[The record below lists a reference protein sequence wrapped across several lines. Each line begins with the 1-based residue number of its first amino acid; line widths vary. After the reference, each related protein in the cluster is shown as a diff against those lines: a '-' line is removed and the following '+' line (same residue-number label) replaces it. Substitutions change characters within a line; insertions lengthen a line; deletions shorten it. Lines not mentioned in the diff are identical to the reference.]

1 MLRMLLCIYFLGISM
16 LSNHE
21 SKFDEYQQT
30 VLASYEGGEFI
41 SDSPSDINDC
51 GDSFLKF
58 LLCELSASEGCDS
71 YSCAVNRLDTV
82 IRQLEEVRSAFE
94 LKL

>member
-1 MLRMLLCIYFLGISM
+1 M

-21 SKFDEYQQT
+21 SKFDEYQQI
-30 VLASYEGGEFI
+30 VLASYEGGEFT
-41 SDSPSDINDC
+41 SDSPSDIDDC
-51 GDSFLKF
+51 GDSLLKF

-71 YSCAVNRLDTV
+71 YACAVNRLDTV
-82 IRQLEEVRSAFE
+82 IRQLEEVRRAFE